1 METVDRL
8 WAIEQ
13 IKQLKARYFRFL
25 DTKDWE
31 GMRTIWTDDA
41 VFDART
47 AKTIDA
53 SGAGTDAAEWVWT
66 GCDAIVS
73 AISAVAN
80 LPTAHHG
87 HCHEIEVLSATD
99 ARGRDRDGRL
109 RLAGARR
116 HPAYAAARSRSLPR
130 RVSVREWPLADPPLA
145 YLAAQRHGHRSLK
158 SAESSRVTKRC
169 PLGEPVVS
177 GARGCSGA
185 IADDRSS
192 GDRALPTATSTNT
205 RRAFRSRTSCSVCR

>member
-53 SGAGTDAAEWVWT
+53 SGAGTDAADWVWT

-99 ARGRDRDGRL
+99 ARGVIAMEDYVWPAPGDTRRTLLHGFGHYHEEYRCVNGRWQI
-109 RLAGARR
+109 R
-116 HPAYAAARSRSLPR
+116 RSRISRLN
-130 RVSVREWPLADPPLA
+130 VMATDP
-145 YLAAQRHGHRSLK
+145 
-158 SAESSRVTKRC
+158 
-169 PLGEPVVS
+169 
-177 GARGCSGA
+177 
-185 IADDRSS
+185 
-192 GDRALPTATSTNT
+192 
-205 RRAFRSRTSCSVCR
+205 

>member
-53 SGAGTDAAEWVWT
+53 SGAGTDAADWVWT

-80 LPTAHHG
+80 LPTSDPDATTHTWTMTPAEEMALG
-87 HCHEIEVLSATD
+87 LMALSAAT
-99 ARGRDRDGRL
+99 
-109 RLAGARR
+109 
-116 HPAYAAARSRSLPR
+116 AAAI
-130 RVSVREWPLADPPLA
+130 
-145 YLAAQRHGHRSLK
+145 
-158 SAESSRVTKRC
+158 SSRRGPTKR
-169 PLGEPVVS
+169 G
-177 GARGCSGA
+177 
-185 IADDRSS
+185 
-192 GDRALPTATSTNT
+192 
-205 RRAFRSRTSCSVCR
+205 